1 MSHSDLTRARV
12 FLEVRTRSLYR
23 PHRTGKKNLIGF
35 SPLQGRPHRLGA
47 EGSYG
52 LSWMTKAGWILR
64 WGAVVACAIAIGRLP
79 SRAGADILTRKN
91 EGANE
96 ADSN

>member
-23 PHRTGKKNLIGF
+23 PGARGKKNLIGF

-47 EGSYG
+47 EGLYG
-52 LSWMTKAGWILR
+52 LSWMTKAGRMLAFCGGVLWWHVRSRSVAFLR
-64 WGAVVACAIAIGRLP
+64 AQVRIFSRGR
-79 SRAGADILTRKN
+79 R
-91 EGANE
+91 E